1 MAHITIVWVLCNPKP
16 FRHRQTHFII
26 YEYMHLWTTEHRRTS
41 GALRGRSA
49 PAPKPRGRPKKAA
62 AKPEAPVVRLSVPS
76 RLSIDIAKPLL
87 PQAPGCFLFS
97 SSTQNLFRCFYT
109 VCGTRESCSMSY
121 VQYDETFALQ
131 DNSANEGK
139 PATPLRNRL
148 PSNVVMFVTSL
159 APIKPSSL
167 HNGLPSLSQELL
179 KWAWDVHARVTG
191 ELPPFSLELPAEGGT
206 AVAVP
211 GPPDKRQRKN

>member
-1 MAHITIVWVLCNPKP
+1 MAGSHCTHHNCLGAVQPKAP
-16 FRHRQTHFII
+16 RHRQTNVIV
-26 YEYMHLWTTEHRRTS
+26 YEYAPADCRNRRTS

-97 SSTQNLFRCFYT
+97 SSTQDLFRCFYT

-121 VQYDETFALQ
+121 VQYDETYALQ

-139 PATPLRNRL
+139 PATP
-148 PSNVVMFVTSL
+148 
-159 APIKPSSL
+159 
-167 HNGLPSLSQELL
+167 
-179 KWAWDVHARVTG
+179 
-191 ELPPFSLELPAEGGT
+191 
-206 AVAVP
+206 
-211 GPPDKRQRKN
+211 